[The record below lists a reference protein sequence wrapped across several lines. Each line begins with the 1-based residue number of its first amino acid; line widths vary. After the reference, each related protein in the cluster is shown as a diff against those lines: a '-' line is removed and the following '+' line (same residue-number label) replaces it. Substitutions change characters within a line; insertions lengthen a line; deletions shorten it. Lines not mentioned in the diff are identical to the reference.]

1 MPVRNEEKLKSAIKK
16 YLNNPELG
24 IKYGEIARQVVSEKF
39 TVEIINNKILK
50 IYSEF
55 LKIKI

>member
-1 MPVRNEEKLKSAIKK
+1 MNSDLQSKL
-16 YLNNPELG
+16 YLHNPELG
-24 IKYGEIARQVVSEKF
+24 TKYGKIARQVVSEKF

-50 IYSEF
+50 IYENF